1 MKNTIPVEDKIFS
14 EAEFGLFYLRAVITK
29 KKAKELKDA
38 GFEVLILDSKRH
50 LYYINWVASYVV
62 CDDVFLLDEN
72 YDEFSLSQKAW
83 IVSQKCNKDITRYLN
98 EK

>member
-1 MKNTIPVEDKIFS
+1 MKNTIPVEDKILS

-38 GFEVLILDSKRH
+38 GFEVQILDSKRR
-50 LYYINWVASYVV
+50 LYYINWHASYVL
-62 CDDVFLLDEN
+62 CNDVFLLNEN
-72 YDEFSLSQKAW
+72 CDEFTLSQKAW
-83 IVSQKCNKDITRYLN
+83 IISQKCCKDITRYLN